1 MQQRMTQ
8 ELLDALSQYL
18 QQEMQRSQSFRALVK
33 SLGQWLQQEAESP
46 PEGVGEGATAS
57 RAGASPAIAGSTPL
71 DVSAATPAIPQTPG
85 RAANPTLPVRTP
97 TSAGIVPLR
106 IGDAAVNLPVT
117 GTTEEIGRARAS
129 VDVPPASSEYVDPIL
144 ATGAEVDL
152 SLVAKRCR
160 LKAESCLLYIERRA
174 AAGDPTREPAI
185 VERVSQMIS
194 QAKAMP
200 DCFLWV
206 LWRERSQPDDQTL
219 RGISDCYAALAAAAA
234 LVDACDEHADSVT
247 AGDNHVALQLLAE
260 ANSALRIAL
269 QHTWLTAPDVDQ
281 DEVHAWLRRETAVR
295 RIHIPRYMRL
305 DDPGDP
311 AGATVIIEQARQIAE
326 RIEQRSRA
334 RKSMQE
340 LIAQVRYHVRN
351 LDKADA
357 DYNPHDCR
365 KIAEALERLDA
376 LGLDR
381 DDRRITELL
390 ARVDVQRFFR
400 DVAPTDSL
408 RAWIDAAVT
417 PGDDAVD
424 DEHEEEPAR
433 AWSERVAQVRQLIQ
447 GTTAVLV
454 GGVRRQQAVDR
465 IREAFNLA
473 DVEWVRLAEHGS
485 GEAMRAPIGRP
496 ETGVVLVLV
505 KLAGHLHVDEARL
518 YAQKSGKPCILLKA
532 GYNPEQI
539 ADALLQQWNAPATAA
554 VTK

>member
-1 MQQRMTQ
+1 MHQRTTQ

-18 QQEMQRSQSFRALVK
+18 QQEMKRSQSFRAVIK
-33 SLGQWLQQEAESP
+33 SLGQWLQQQAETVTDNPS
-46 PEGVGEGATAS
+46 
-57 RAGASPAIAGSTPL
+57 AGANTSHPGTLPAQAATDPS
-71 DVSAATPAIPQTPG
+71 DVSASASVVSHTPG
-85 RAANPTLPVRTP
+85 RSATP
-97 TSAGIVPLR
+97 SVPSRSATSAGIVPLK

-129 VDVPPASSEYVDPIL
+129 IDQATPSSELVDPIL
-144 ATGAEVDL
+144 ALGAEVDL
-152 SLVAKRCR
+152 SLVAKRSR
-160 LKAESCLLYIERRA
+160 LKAESCLLFIERRA
-174 AAGDPTREPAI
+174 AAGDPTREPAT
-185 VERVSQMIS
+185 VERVSQMIA

-219 RGISDCYAALAAAAA
+219 RSISDCYSALATAVS
-234 LVDACDEHADSVT
+234 LVVTCDQNADSVN
-247 AGDNHVALQLLAE
+247 AGDNHIALQLLAE

-269 QHTWLTAPDVDQ
+269 QQTWLTAPDVDQ

-311 AGATVIIEQARQIAE
+311 AGATVIIDRARQITE
-326 RIEQRSRA
+326 RIEQRARA

-357 DYNPHDCR
+357 DYNPHDSR
-365 KIAEALERLDA
+365 KIAETLERLDE

-390 ARVDVQRFFR
+390 VRVDAARFFR

-408 RAWIDAAVT
+408 RAWLNAAVV
-417 PGDDAVD
+417 PQ
-424 DEHEEEPAR
+424 DEPPVEEVEDEPTR
-433 AWSERVAQVRQLIQ
+433 AWSERVGQAKLLIQ
-447 GTTAVLV
+447 GSTAVII
-454 GGVRRQQAVDR
+454 GGVRREQAVDR
-465 IREAFNLA
+465 IREAFSLT
-473 DVEWVRLAEHGS
+473 DVEWVRLSEHGS

-518 YAQKSGKPCILLKA
+518 YAQKSGKQCILLKA

-539 ADALLQQWNAPATAA
+539 ADAILQQWNTSATAG
-554 VTK
+554 VTR